1 MADKDGWTTTV
12 ARMREKGA
20 DLTDEQVPVV
30 VEFLTRAASTLTVAA
45 ADGKGTGK
53 GGGRG
58 GKGKVAPFSA
68 GGAAV
73 VSAAN
78 LKVLTAQNVEITM
91 QGITFALGVG
101 CVYCHDLNDL
111 SLDTKPKKAKALMML
126 EMVRDINAKFG
137 DGQTHV
143 TCWTC
148 HRASTQPQVAKPS
161 SN

>member
-1 MADKDGWTTTV
+1 
-12 ARMREKGA
+12 MRKC
-20 DLTDEQVPVV
+20 LLSV
-30 VEFLTRAASTLTVAA
+30 AASLLSVALVTLAQPPA
-45 ADGKGTGK
+45 GGPPGGGK
-53 GGGRG
+53 GGAKG
-58 GKGKVAPFSA
+58 GKAKQTPFSA

-73 VSAAN
+73 VSASN

-91 QGITFALGVG
+91 QNITFALGEG
-101 CVYCHDLNDL
+101 CIYCHDLSDL

-148 HRASTQPQVAKPS
+148 HRASTQPQTAKPAVQPAPAP
-161 SN
+161 

>member
-1 MADKDGWTTTV
+1 MTIAGPLLAV
-12 ARMREKGA
+12 A
-20 DLTDEQVPVV
+20 LVV
-30 VEFLTRAASTLTVAA
+30 LAQPPA
-45 ADGKGTGK
+45 GGPPGGGK
-53 GGGRG
+53 GGGK

-73 VSAAN
+73 VSASN
-78 LKVLTAQNVEITM
+78 LKVLTPQNVEITM
-91 QGITFALGVG
+91 QNITFALGEG
-101 CVYCHDLNDL
+101 CIYCHDLSDL

-148 HRASTQPQVAKPS
+148 HRASTEPQVTKPAS
-161 SN
+161 K